1 MRVESPVVSVRGAV
15 RGLYSGDNGRGKRE
29 VGPGLLVLPA
39 FAIYGVFVI
48 GALLAAVV
56 ISFLNWPIGGSVTF
70 AGLRNWSEFLSGGGL
85 KALGVT
91 AEVIGISL
99 VVQIPLS
106 VALGIFAAG
115 RQRYRAVLSWLYV
128 LPLLVSPTGI
138 AITWARLF
146 DPTFGGF
153 ASIVQQTWLS
163 SQVAAPV
170 IVTLAFSW
178 RIVPFYIILIQAAVR
193 TIPRELFDAAAVDGA
208 FGARL
213 IRHILLPQLRHSI
226 VVVTILAVTGA
237 LTAFDLYF
245 VMTGGGPDGATTTL
259 AVGVYLQAFSN
270 QVLGPASVYAVV
282 VAAAGLMAAGL
293 VSRVTKFGEMRSQRQ

>member
-1 MRVESPVVSVRGAV
+1 MRVESPAITVRGAL
-15 RGLYSGDNGRGKRE
+15 RNMYSRNDGRGKRE
-29 VGPGLLVLPA
+29 MGPGLLVLPA

-48 GALLAAVV
+48 GALLAAVI
-56 ISFLNWPIGGSVTF
+56 ISFLNWPIGGSVSF
-70 AGLRNWSEFLSGGGL
+70 AGLKNWSQFLTSGGV

-153 ASIVQQTWLS
+153 ASFLQQSWLS
-163 SQVAAPV
+163 SRAAAPV

-208 FGARL
+208 SGARL
-213 IRHILLPQLRHSI
+213 IRHIVLPQLRHTM
-226 VVVTILAVTGA
+226 VVVGILVITGA

-282 VAAAGLMAAGL
+282 VAAAGLFTAGL
-293 VSRVTKFGEMRSQRQ
+293 VSRMTKFGEMRSQGQ